1 MTDSPDFLPAVLP
14 APAVFLAALGP
25 FGAGGNWGPSNVAV
39 PSGGSYH
46 LALFPSLS
54 TEFVCTDV
62 TVSHLDSRGIPTYQD
77 FFGGVLVGNATGG
90 VAGNANA
97 AVLRGNLY
105 GNTLQISGKT
115 ASSAFLNAVLPP
127 GGFTAA
133 ELSVNVYSTPFALAD
148 PQPKVTVAAANIN
161 SLVSNTPQTVIA
173 QMNDA
178 AVAAATS
185 TALEPM
191 LAYAGPAVIELLQV
205 GIAAPG
211 NAQLLV
217 NEYTVTNGSAA
228 PWARRRVR
236 GLATGQYAVFPV
248 NLGPLLRCY
257 QFINA
262 DPANAATVDMLV
274 TGGRA
279 A

>member
-1 MTDSPDFLPAVLP
+1 MTDSPDFAPAVQP

-25 FGAGGNWGPSNVAV
+25 FGAGGNWGPVNVGV

-54 TEFVCTDV
+54 TRFCCTDV

-77 FFGGVLVGNATGG
+77 FFGGVLCGNATGG

-97 AVLRGNLY
+97 AVCRGNLY
-105 GNTLQISGKT
+105 GNTLQISGT
-115 ASSAFLNAVLPP
+115 AASSAFLNAVLPP

-133 ELSVNVYSTPFALAD
+133 GLSVNVYSTPFALAD
-148 PQPKVTVAAANIN
+148 PQPKVTVAAANIASFV
-161 SLVSNTPQTVIA
+161 SLTPQAMIA
-173 QMNDA
+173 QANDQN
-178 AVAAATS
+178 VAAATS
-185 TALEPM
+185 TAVEPM
-191 LAYAGPAVIELLQV
+191 LAYAGPAVLEITQT

-211 NAQLLV
+211 NAQLYV
-217 NEYTVTNGSAA
+217 AEYTVTNGSGT
-228 PWARRRVR
+228 PWARRRVK
-236 GLATGQYAVFPV
+236 GLASGQYTVFDL
-248 NLGPLLRCY
+248 NLAPLLRTW

-262 DPANAATVDMLV
+262 DPANAATVDMML

>member
-1 MTDSPDFLPAVLP
+1 MTDSPDFAPAVLP
-14 APAVFLAALGP
+14 APAVFLGAFGP
-25 FGAGGNWGPSNVAV
+25 FGAGGAWGPFTVAV

-46 LALFPSLS
+46 LALFPTLR

-62 TVSHLDSRGIPTYQD
+62 VVSHLDSRGIPTHQD
-77 FFGGVLVGNATGG
+77 FYGGVLTGNATGG
-90 VAGNANA
+90 VAGNSNA
-97 AVLRGNLY
+97 AVCRGNLY
-105 GNTLQISGKT
+105 GNTLQIQGNT

-133 ELSVNVYSTPFALAD
+133 GLNINVYSTPFALAD
-148 PQPKVTVAAANIN
+148 PQPKVTVAAANIGSFT
-161 SLVSNTPQTVIA
+161 SLTPQTMIA
-173 QMNDA
+173 MMNDV
-178 AVAAATS
+178 AVAANTS

-191 LAYAGPAVIELLQV
+191 LAYGGPAVLELLQV

-217 NEYTVTNGSAA
+217 NEYTVVNGSAA

-236 GLATGQYAVFPV
+236 GLATGQYAVFPL
-248 NLGPLLRCY
+248 NLAPLLRTY

-262 DPANAATVDMLV
+262 DPANAATVDMML